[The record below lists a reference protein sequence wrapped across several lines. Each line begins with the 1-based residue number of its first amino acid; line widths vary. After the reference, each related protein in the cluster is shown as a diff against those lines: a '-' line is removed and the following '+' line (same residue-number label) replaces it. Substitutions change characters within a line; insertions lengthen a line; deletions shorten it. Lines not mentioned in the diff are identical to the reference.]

1 MWILP
6 DWVKQF
12 HRKKKFSKES
22 ILNKIKMRKKS
33 AALPLDPGA
42 KAALLMAYV
51 LRQRSKVSS
60 QRATTPSFPPV
71 TNPWKKKKSKS

>member
-1 MWILP
+1 
-6 DWVKQF
+6 
-12 HRKKKFSKES
+12 
-22 ILNKIKMRKKS
+22 MRKKS
-33 AALPLDPGA
+33 AVLPLDPGA

-71 TNPWKKKKSKS
+71 TNPWEKKIHKLESLIIFP